1 MGQMNISSTQPYRP
15 APPHTPVAVIPG
27 SAAIRKRAEELQIV
41 CRPIA
46 ALATEYRS
54 SGVGRRHSHRRAQFM
69 HSLSGVLTVITDD
82 GTWSVSPRNALWI
95 PPSVAHQVRCW
106 GHIQLRSL
114 YIEQHAVA
122 DMPTSCQLI
131 EVSPLLREL
140 VNEATTFS
148 QDEEPRGREQQITSL
163 ILGELGHVSAAKP
176 ARAPM
181 PSDRRLV
188 RICTAIMRDPS
199 NNEDLDHWAG
209 YGNLGRRTLTR
220 LFRKET
226 GMSFVEWRQ
235 HIRLL
240 EALTRLGSG
249 EPVTHVALDLGY
261 ESPSAFTAMFRRALG
276 ESPRSYLRWAD
287 QESSR
292 R

>member
-1 MGQMNISSTQPYRP
+1 MHLSSSQPHRATALP
-15 APPHTPVAVIPG
+15 ASAAVIQG
-27 SAAIRKRAEELQIV
+27 NAAIRKRAEELQIV
-41 CRPIA
+41 RRPIA
-46 ALATEYRS
+46 ALASEYPS
-54 SGVGRRHSHRRAQFM
+54 GGVGRRHSHRRAQFM
-69 HSLSGVLTVITDD
+69 HSLTGVLTVITDD

-106 GHIQLRSL
+106 GHIQLRTL
-114 YIEQHAVA
+114 YIEQDVVA

-148 QDEEPRGREQQITSL
+148 QDEELRGREEQITSL
-163 ILGELGHVSAAKP
+163 ILGELVHVATAES

-181 PSDRRLV
+181 PADRRLV
-188 RICTAIMRDPS
+188 RICGAIMRDPS
-199 NNEDLDHWAG
+199 NSEDIDHWAR
-209 YGNLGRRTLTR
+209 YGNIGRRTLTR

-235 HIRLL
+235 HVRLL
-240 EALTRLGSG
+240 EALSRLSTG

-261 ESPSAFTAMFRRALG
+261 GSPSAFTAMFRRALG
-276 ESPRSYLRWAD
+276 ASPRNYLRWTDREAD
-287 QESSR
+287 EH
-292 R
+292 